1 MAKLYR
7 KSALERM
14 ASPEQLDKAL
24 KVTSPLSWL
33 SLGGVTLIIV
43 VTAIWSVVGRIPV
56 TITTNGI
63 IASPVNTNAV
73 YTENAGIVD
82 SVYVSVGDE
91 IRPGDEVALLE
102 VSDGSAYTIKSD
114 QIGTASAVDILAGD
128 TVGQGF
134 PILYVSPEAASRQV
148 VVCYVN
154 VADVKK
160 ISRGMPAYVYLNSA
174 DSQRYGHMKARVIN
188 IDEYAAS
195 NKGMNYVLGEDNNL
209 SSFFTSSGAVA
220 AVTCELSLSE
230 ESASGYAWSNKKG
243 KELNVT
249 NGSLVSVKIIMQEIS
264 PIKMLFSESQAIWG
278 D

>member
-14 ASPEQLDKAL
+14 ASPEQLDKTL

-73 YTENAGIVD
+73 YTENAGTVD

-249 NGSLVSVKIIMQEIS
+249 NGSLVSVKIIMEEIS
-264 PIKMLFSESQAIWG
+264 PIKMLFSESQTIWG

>member
-73 YTENAGIVD
+73 YTENAGTVD

-249 NGSLVSVKIIMQEIS
+249 NGSLVSVKIIMEEIS
-264 PIKMLFSESQAIWG
+264 PIKMLFSESQTIWG

>member
-14 ASPEQLDKAL
+14 ASPEQLDKAI

-43 VTAIWSVVGRIPV
+43 VTVIWSIVGRIPV

-73 YTENAGIVD
+73 YTENAGTVD

-91 IRPGDEVALLE
+91 IHPGDEVALVE
-102 VSDGSAYTIKSD
+102 VSDGSSYTIESD
-114 QIGTASAVDILAGD
+114 QIGTASVVDISAGD
-128 TVGQGF
+128 TVGQGV
-134 PILYVSPEAASRQV
+134 PILYVSPEVASRQV

-160 ISRGMPAYVYLNSA
+160 ISCGMPVYVYLNSA
-174 DSQRYGHMKARVIN
+174 DSQRYGHMKARVVN

-195 NKGMNYVLGEDNNL
+195 NKGMHYVLGEDNNL

-230 ESASGYAWSNKKG
+230 ESASGYVWSNKRG

-249 NGSLVSVKIIMQEIS
+249 NGSLVSVKIIMEEIS
-264 PIKMLFSESQAIWG
+264 PITMLFSESQAIWG

>member
-73 YTENAGIVD
+73 YTENAGTVD

-148 VVCYVN
+148 VV
-154 VADVKK
+154 
-160 ISRGMPAYVYLNSA
+160 
-174 DSQRYGHMKARVIN
+174 
-188 IDEYAAS
+188 
-195 NKGMNYVLGEDNNL
+195 
-209 SSFFTSSGAVA
+209 GAVA

-230 ESASGYAWSNKKG
+230 ESASGYAWSNKRG

-249 NGSLVSVKIIMQEIS
+249 NGSLVSVKIIMEEIS

>member
-73 YTENAGIVD
+73 YTENAGTVD

-249 NGSLVSVKIIMQEIS
+249 NGSLVSVKIIIEEIS

>member
-73 YTENAGIVD
+73 YTENAGTVD

-230 ESASGYAWSNKKG
+230 QTASAYACTNKMG
-243 KELNVT
+243 K
-249 NGSLVSVKIIMQEIS
+249 
-264 PIKMLFSESQAIWG
+264 
-278 D
+278 

>member
-1 MAKLYR
+1 MAELYR

-33 SLGGVTLIIV
+33 SLGGVTLIIA
-43 VTAIWSVVGRIPV
+43 VTVIWSVVGRIPV
-56 TITTNGI
+56 AMTTNGI

-73 YTENAGIVD
+73 YTENAGKVD

-91 IRPGDEVALLE
+91 IHPGDEVALIE
-102 VSDGSAYTIKSD
+102 GSDGSAYTIRSD
-114 QIGTASAVDILAGD
+114 QTGTASSVDISAGD
-128 TVGQGF
+128 MVGQGF

-154 VADVKK
+154 VTDVKK

-174 DSQRYGHMKARVIN
+174 DRQRYGHMKARVIN

-249 NGSLVSVKIIMQEIS
+249 NGSLVSVKIIMEEIS
-264 PIKMLFSESQAIWG
+264 PIKMLFSESQTIWG

>member
-73 YTENAGIVD
+73 YTENAGTVD

-249 NGSLVSVKIIMQEIS
+249 NGSLVSVKIIMQEIT

>member
-33 SLGGVTLIIV
+33 PLGGVTLIIV
-43 VTAIWSVVGRIPV
+43 VTAIWSVMGRIPV

-73 YTENAGIVD
+73 YTENAGTVD

-91 IRPGDEVALLE
+91 IRPGDEVALVE
-102 VSDGSAYTIKSD
+102 ASNGSAYTIKSD
-114 QIGTASAVDILAGD
+114 QIGTASVVDISAGD
-128 TVGQGF
+128 TVGQGV
-134 PILYVSPEAASRQV
+134 PVLYVSPEAASRQV

-160 ISRGMPAYVYLNSA
+160 ISRGMPAYVYLNSV

-188 IDEYAAS
+188 IDEHAAS

-230 ESASGYAWSNKKG
+230 ESASGYAWSNKRG

-249 NGSLVSVKIIMQEIS
+249 NGSLVSVQIIMEEIS
-264 PIKMLFSESQAIWG
+264 PITMLFSESQAIWG

>member
-24 KVTSPLSWL
+24 KITSPLSWL

-73 YTENAGIVD
+73 YTENAGTVD

-91 IRPGDEVALLE
+91 IRPGDEVALVE

-128 TVGQGF
+128 TVGQGV
-134 PILYVSPEAASRQV
+134 PILYVSPEAVSRQV

-154 VADVKK
+154 VTDVKK

-249 NGSLVSVKIIMQEIS
+249 NGSLVSVKIIMEEIS